1 MNKIYRV
8 IWNASIGAWIA
19 VSEITKSKTKSKST
33 TVSAVVTVAL
43 IGLSGNIFAETG
55 TNGGTGGG
63 TAISNCTGAS
73 GTPDGQATTPTGA
86 TGSNAIAIG
95 CDSKADENGRI
106 LDRNNP
112 YNNSTTANTNGVK
125 WSTDAGYSGSSIAV
139 GSGAESGP
147 LAVALGAYAK
157 ATNVA
162 SVAVGPAAVS
172 TGNTSLAVG
181 RQSAATADYAQAIGN
196 VAAATGKGTLAI
208 GHSATAT
215 GYRAI
220 AIGSPDIDN
229 AGNVGTGQQG
239 NGYQTTGQ
247 TKATAKDSIAFG
259 GGAQATQDN
268 ALAIG
273 AFSEASG
280 QKSVAIGT
288 GAKATKDNA
297 VVVGENATSDVTGGV
312 ALGLGSKVSGDNS
325 AAIGQNSVA
334 TAQSGASYLT
344 NVAAS
349 ATNGTVSVGD
359 VGKERRIQNVADGSL
374 DTDAVN
380 VAQLKKVAA
389 ASNTHYVSVNDNGT
403 QGSNYNN
410 DGAKGRNSIAIGVN
424 TAATA
429 LDTTAVGSGAQ
440 AVGAGSVAL
449 GSASQTAGRGEV
461 AIGRNASTKGA
472 DGVNSNQSVAIGD
485 QTSAIGDQSVAVGAN
500 VISRGNSSVAIG
512 GDDIDKIANDAAL
525 SKTYTDITGGV
536 LKAGQYFSTEAGHGA
551 TAVGAQAV
559 STGAFSSAYGMTS
572 KSTGDASS
580 AFGVMSNASGKG
592 ATAFGAVA
600 QATGDGASAMGINSL
615 ASGLNS
621 TAIGSGNQ
629 PGKGAQATG
638 ENAAAI
644 GSTAQ
649 ATAKDTAAIGAGSIA
664 NQENAIA
671 VGKNAQSLVVAG
683 VALGAG
689 SKVDSANS
697 AAIGQNSVA
706 TAQKGASYLTN
717 VAASATNGTVSVG
730 DVGKERRIQNVADG
744 ALDTDAVNVAQL
756 KSLKGITDQQ
766 GTTTAQGLGG
776 GSSYD
781 PTTGTVSAPTYTVN
795 GTPVNNVGAAISE
808 LDKGWNL
815 QTNGANAGAVK
826 AGDTVDIGTAD
837 GETNLAVAKDG
848 NSIKYSLNKD
858 LTLNSVTAGNT
869 VINNDGLSI
878 ANGPSIT
885 TNGIDGGSKV
895 IKNVAAG
902 VDGTDAANVDQ
913 LKAASAASKTKLQQ
927 GENIVL
933 TKTTNPDGSDNYVVA
948 TAKDVNFDKTTVGN
962 IVTDSTTNKITGVE
976 AGTVAA
982 DSKDV
987 INGSQLHN
995 TAQSIANNFG
1005 GGSVVNPDGTVSA
1018 PTYTVNGTP
1027 VNNVGAAISEL
1038 DKGWNLQTNG
1048 ANAGAVKAG
1057 DTVDIGTADGETNLA
1072 VAKDGN
1078 SIKYSLNKD
1087 LTLNSVTAGNTVINN
1102 DGLSIA
1108 NGPSITTNGIDGGSK
1123 VIKNVA
1129 AGVDG
1134 TDAANVD
1141 QLKAASAA
1149 SKTKLQQGENIVLTK
1164 TTNPDGSDSYVV
1176 ATAKDVNF
1184 DKTTVGNIVTDGTT
1198 NKITGVEAGTVA
1210 ADSKDVI
1217 NGNQLFAQGEG
1228 VRNIIGGTTVYNP
1241 VTGTYTN
1248 TNIGGTGKDNIN
1260 DAIGAVNTAATQAKS
1275 TVTQGNNIVVTQ
1287 TKNADGSNNYQ
1298 VETAKEVN
1306 FDKTT
1311 VGNVVIDSKTNKI
1324 TGVEAGTVAADS
1336 KDVVNGGQ
1344 LYAQGVGVKDII
1356 GGNTTYDPTTGKYIN
1371 NDIGGT
1377 GENNINDAIG
1387 SVRSA
1392 ATQAKTSVTQGNNI
1406 VVTQT
1411 KNADGSNNYQVSTA
1425 KEVNFD
1431 KTTVGNVVI
1440 DSKTNKI
1447 TGVEAGTVSANSK
1460 DAVNGSQL
1468 YTTNKKFA
1476 DALGGGSRVDDLG
1489 NITGPTYEIGGSSY
1503 NNVGDALGALQ
1514 EASTNNYNALN
1525 NKMDQGFYET
1535 NKRIDNVQKH
1545 ANAGIASVLAL
1556 ENAPFVAGK
1565 YTYGVGTGFYGGEQA
1580 IGATLRKTSDN
1591 GRWSLS
1597 GGVAGGTTGGASI
1610 RVGLS
1615 GVID

>member
-592 ATAFGAVA
+592 AAAFGAVA

-808 LDKGWNL
+808 LNKGWNL

-878 ANGPSIT
+878 ANGPSVT

-962 IVTDSTTNKITGVE
+962 VVTDGTTNKITGVE

-1108 NGPSITTNGIDGGSK
+1108 NGPSVTTNGIDGGSK

-1184 DKTTVGNIVTDGTT
+1184 DKTTVGNVVTDGTT

-1217 NGNQLFAQGEG
+1217 NGSQLFAQGEG

-1476 DALGGGSRVDDLG
+1476 DALGGVSRVDDLG

-1525 NKMDQGFYET
+1525 NKMDQGFYEA

>member
-229 AGNVGTGQQG
+229 AGNIGTGQQG

-592 ATAFGAVA
+592 AAAFGAVA

-878 ANGPSIT
+878 ANGPSVT

-962 IVTDSTTNKITGVE
+962 V
-976 AGTVAA
+976 
-982 DSKDV
+982 
-987 INGSQLHN
+987 
-995 TAQSIANNFG
+995 
-1005 GGSVVNPDGTVSA
+1005 
-1018 PTYTVNGTP
+1018 
-1027 VNNVGAAISEL
+1027 
-1038 DKGWNLQTNG
+1038 
-1048 ANAGAVKAG
+1048 
-1057 DTVDIGTADGETNLA
+1057 
-1072 VAKDGN
+1072 
-1078 SIKYSLNKD
+1078 
-1087 LTLNSVTAGNTVINN
+1087 
-1102 DGLSIA
+1102 
-1108 NGPSITTNGIDGGSK
+1108 
-1123 VIKNVA
+1123 
-1129 AGVDG
+1129 
-1134 TDAANVD
+1134 
-1141 QLKAASAA
+1141 
-1149 SKTKLQQGENIVLTK
+1149 
-1164 TTNPDGSDSYVV
+1164 
-1176 ATAKDVNF
+1176 
-1184 DKTTVGNIVTDGTT
+1184 VTDGTT

-1217 NGNQLFAQGEG
+1217 NGSQLFAQGEG

-1525 NKMDQGFYET
+1525 NKMDQGFYEA

>member
-1 MNKIYRV
+1 M
-8 IWNASIGAWIA
+8 
-19 VSEITKSKTKSKST
+19 
-33 TVSAVVTVAL
+33 
-43 IGLSGNIFAETG
+43 
-55 TNGGTGGG
+55 
-63 TAISNCTGAS
+63 
-73 GTPDGQATTPTGA
+73 
-86 TGSNAIAIG
+86 
-95 CDSKADENGRI
+95 
-106 LDRNNP
+106 
-112 YNNSTTANTNGVK
+112 
-125 WSTDAGYSGSSIAV
+125 
-139 GSGAESGP
+139 
-147 LAVALGAYAK
+147 
-157 ATNVA
+157 
-162 SVAVGPAAVS
+162 
-172 TGNTSLAVG
+172 
-181 RQSAATADYAQAIGN
+181 
-196 VAAATGKGTLAI
+196 
-208 GHSATAT
+208 
-215 GYRAI
+215 
-220 AIGSPDIDN
+220 
-229 AGNVGTGQQG
+229 
-239 NGYQTTGQ
+239 
-247 TKATAKDSIAFG
+247 
-259 GGAQATQDN
+259 
-268 ALAIG
+268 
-273 AFSEASG
+273 
-280 QKSVAIGT
+280 
-288 GAKATKDNA
+288 
-297 VVVGENATSDVTGGV
+297 
-312 ALGLGSKVSGDNS
+312 
-325 AAIGQNSVA
+325 
-334 TAQSGASYLT
+334 
-344 NVAAS
+344 
-349 ATNGTVSVGD
+349 
-359 VGKERRIQNVADGSL
+359 
-374 DTDAVN
+374 
-380 VAQLKKVAA
+380 
-389 ASNTHYVSVNDNGT
+389 
-403 QGSNYNN
+403 
-410 DGAKGRNSIAIGVN
+410 
-424 TAATA
+424 
-429 LDTTAVGSGAQ
+429 
-440 AVGAGSVAL
+440 
-449 GSASQTAGRGEV
+449 
-461 AIGRNASTKGA
+461 
-472 DGVNSNQSVAIGD
+472 
-485 QTSAIGDQSVAVGAN
+485 
-500 VISRGNSSVAIG
+500 
-512 GDDIDKIANDAAL
+512 
-525 SKTYTDITGGV
+525 
-536 LKAGQYFSTEAGHGA
+536 
-551 TAVGAQAV
+551 
-559 STGAFSSAYGMTS
+559 
-572 KSTGDASS
+572 
-580 AFGVMSNASGKG
+580 
-592 ATAFGAVA
+592 
-600 QATGDGASAMGINSL
+600 
-615 ASGLNS
+615 
-621 TAIGSGNQ
+621 
-629 PGKGAQATG
+629 
-638 ENAAAI
+638 
-644 GSTAQ
+644 
-649 ATAKDTAAIGAGSIA
+649 
-664 NQENAIA
+664 
-671 VGKNAQSLVVAG
+671 GKNAQSLVVAG

-933 TKTTNPDGSDNYVVA
+933 TKTTNPDGSD
-948 TAKDVNFDKTTVGN
+948 
-962 IVTDSTTNKITGVE
+962 
-976 AGTVAA
+976 
-982 DSKDV
+982 
-987 INGSQLHN
+987 
-995 TAQSIANNFG
+995 
-1005 GGSVVNPDGTVSA
+1005 
-1018 PTYTVNGTP
+1018 
-1027 VNNVGAAISEL
+1027 
-1038 DKGWNLQTNG
+1038 
-1048 ANAGAVKAG
+1048 
-1057 DTVDIGTADGETNLA
+1057 
-1072 VAKDGN
+1072 
-1078 SIKYSLNKD
+1078 
-1087 LTLNSVTAGNTVINN
+1087 
-1102 DGLSIA
+1102 
-1108 NGPSITTNGIDGGSK
+1108 
-1123 VIKNVA
+1123 
-1129 AGVDG
+1129 
-1134 TDAANVD
+1134 
-1141 QLKAASAA
+1141 
-1149 SKTKLQQGENIVLTK
+1149 
-1164 TTNPDGSDSYVV
+1164 SYVV

-1217 NGNQLFAQGEG
+1217 NGSQLFAQGEG

-1356 GGNTTYDPTTGKYIN
+1356 AGNTTYDPTTGKYIN

-1392 ATQAKTSVTQGNNI
+1392 ATQAKTSITQGNNI

-1525 NKMDQGFYET
+1525 NKMDQGFYEA